1 MASRREFLQ
10 KSILAG
16 VGLTVLGKSALN
28 AEGVSQQQLSDA
40 GPQTYTLPPLP
51 YAYDALEPWIDVKTM
66 QVHHDKHHQAYVDNL
81 NKALKAKWEKEQTPA
96 NPTSIGMS
104 APAGDMVAP
113 DPNAVPDNLSQLK
126 SLEEL
131 IAGASKL
138 EMPIRNNGG
147 GHWNHTF
154 FWEIMKPAPA
164 AGTVNAPSGKLAE
177 AITMTFGSFDK
188 FKEQFVKAA
197 KERFGSGWAWLVMK
211 EGNLVITSTPNQ
223 DNPLMDVAEVQGKPI
238 LGLDVWEHA
247 YYLKYQN
254 VRADYI
260 NNWWNLVNWEKVAE
274 HYEK

>member
-28 AEGVSQQQLSDA
+28 ATPSSSEQISDA
-40 GPQTYTLPPLP
+40 GPQTYSLLPLP
-51 YAYDALEPWIDVKTM
+51 YAYDALEPWIDTKTM

-81 NKALKAKWEKEQTPA
+81 NKALKAKWEKEKTPA
-96 NPTSIGMS
+96 DPTSIGLT

-113 DPNAVPDNLSQLK
+113 DPNAAPDNLAQLK
-126 SLEEL
+126 SLEEML
-131 IAGASKL
+131 AGASKL

-154 FWEIMKPAPA
+154 FWDIMKPAPA
-164 AGTVNAPSGKLAE
+164 AGTANVPTGKLSE
-177 AITMTFGSFDK
+177 AITNSFGSFEK

-197 KERFGSGWAWLVMK
+197 KERFGSGWSWLVMQD
-211 EGNLVITSTPNQ
+211 GNLVITSTPNQ
-223 DNPLMDVAEVQGKPI
+223 DNPLMDVADVQGKPI

-260 NNWWNLVNWEKVAE
+260 NNWWSVVNWEKVAE
-274 HYEK
+274 HYSK